1 MAILYIFLIID
12 RIEKHHI
19 KLIGKEET
27 CLPTIKIKELPKKQ
41 YSEINPTDIIVI
53 EDTSDTKQITVEQLQ
68 LFFSSDEKLQ
78 AIIDQMEREFAE
90 IKKYID
96 DHLKDV
102 IDKDE
107 ELETRLNNLF
117 EDHERT
123 KQQVGRI
130 QEDLVDA
137 QNNIVEIFKRLDGL
151 DSEVSNIQQIIADH
165 EKRIAKEEE
174 ISKDHEKRI
183 FVLEKDNETNKG
195 YISDL
200 QTDLAS
206 FKTYVKNEIDR
217 LDQKIDDMN
226 RENHEYTDKMYD
238 QIMLYIDYYHHI
250 HEFPPN
256 FDEPYK
262 GDHMVA
268 RYIHPV
274 GTIYESHDREFNPN
288 KWFPGTWKFAG
299 TGASMD
305 KDGKRVVDYY
315 TWIRIE

>member
-1 MAILYIFLIID
+1 M
-12 RIEKHHI
+12 
-19 KLIGKEET
+19 
-27 CLPTIKIKELPKKQ
+27 PTIKIKELPKKQ
-41 YSEINPTDIIVI
+41 YSEINPTDIMVI

-78 AIIDQMEREFAE
+78 AIIDQMEKEFAE
-90 IKKYID
+90 IKKYIN

-107 ELETRLNNLF
+107 ELEARLNNLF

-137 QNNIVEIFKRLDGL
+137 QNNIIEIFKRLNRL

-183 FVLEKDNETNKG
+183 VVLEQDNRTNKDN
-195 YISDL
+195 ISEL
-200 QTDLAS
+200 QTDLNN
-206 FKTYVKNEIDR
+206 FKVYVKNEIDR
-217 LDQKIDDMN
+217 LDEKIDKIN
-226 RENHEYTDKMYD
+226 KENHEYTDRMYD
-238 QIMLYIDYYHHI
+238 QIMMYIDYYHHI

-262 GDHMVA
+262 GDPMVA

-315 TWIRIE
+315 TWIRLE

>member
-1 MAILYIFLIID
+1 M
-12 RIEKHHI
+12 
-19 KLIGKEET
+19 
-27 CLPTIKIKELPKKQ
+27 PTIKIKELPKKQ
-41 YSEINPTDIIVI
+41 YSEINPTDIMVI

-78 AIIDQMEREFAE
+78 AIIDQMEKEFAE
-90 IKKYID
+90 IKKYIN

-107 ELETRLNNLF
+107 ELEARLNNLF

-137 QNNIVEIFKRLDGL
+137 QNNIIEIFKRLDWL

-183 FVLEKDNETNKG
+183 VVLEQDNQTNKDN
-195 YISDL
+195 ISDL
-200 QTDLAS
+200 QTDLNN
-206 FKTYVKNEIDR
+206 FKVYVKNEIDR
-217 LDQKIDDMN
+217 LDQKIDDIN
-226 RENHEYTDKMYD
+226 RENHEYTDRMYD
-238 QIMLYIDYYHHI
+238 QIMMYIDYYHHI

-262 GDHMVA
+262 GDPMVA

-305 KDGKRVVDYY
+305 KYGKRVVDYY
-315 TWIRIE
+315 TWIRLE

>member
-1 MAILYIFLIID
+1 M
-12 RIEKHHI
+12 
-19 KLIGKEET
+19 
-27 CLPTIKIKELPKKQ
+27 PVIKIKELPKKQ
-41 YSEINPTDIIVI
+41 YSEIAPTDIMVI
-53 EDTSDTKQITVEQLQ
+53 EDSSDTKQITVEQLQ

-90 IKKYID
+90 IRKYIE

-102 IDKDE
+102 INKDE
-107 ELETRLNNLF
+107 ELDARLNNLF

-137 QNNIVEIFKRLDGL
+137 QNDIIEIFKRLDGL
-151 DSEVSNIQQIIADH
+151 DSDVSELQNIVADH
-165 EKRIAKEEE
+165 EKRITEEE
-174 ISKDHEKRI
+174 KISKDHEKRI
-183 FVLEKDNETNKG
+183 TVLEKDNETNKG
-195 YISDL
+195 DISDL
-200 QTDLAS
+200 QTDLAN

-217 LDQKIDDMN
+217 LDQKIDDIN
-226 RENHEYTDKMYD
+226 RENHEYTDKIYD
-238 QIMLYIDYYHHI
+238 RIMLYIDYYHHI

-262 GDHMVA
+262 GDPMVA

>member
-1 MAILYIFLIID
+1 M
-12 RIEKHHI
+12 
-19 KLIGKEET
+19 
-27 CLPTIKIKELPKKQ
+27 PTIKIKELPKKQ
-41 YSEINPTDIIVI
+41 YSEINPMDIMVI

-183 FVLEKDNETNKG
+183 VVLEQDNQTNKDN
-195 YISDL
+195 ISNL
-200 QTDLAS
+200 QTDLNN
-206 FKTYVKNEIDR
+206 FKVYVQNEIDR
-217 LDQKIDDMN
+217 LDEKIDKIN
-226 RENHEYTDKMYD
+226 KENHEYTDRMYD
-238 QIMLYIDYYHHI
+238 QIMMYIDYYHHI

-262 GDHMVA
+262 GDPMVA

>member
-1 MAILYIFLIID
+1 M
-12 RIEKHHI
+12 
-19 KLIGKEET
+19 
-27 CLPTIKIKELPKKQ
+27 PTIKIKELPKKQ
-41 YSEINPTDIIVI
+41 YSEINPTDIMVI

-78 AIIDQMEREFAE
+78 AIIDQMEKEFAE
-90 IKKYID
+90 IKKYIN

-107 ELETRLNNLF
+107 ELEARLNNLF

-137 QNNIVEIFKRLDGL
+137 QNNIIEIFKRLNRL

-183 FVLEKDNETNKG
+183 VVLEQDNRTNKDN
-195 YISDL
+195 ISEL
-200 QTDLAS
+200 QTDLNN
-206 FKTYVKNEIDR
+206 FKVYVKNEIDR
-217 LDQKIDDMN
+217 LDEKIDKIN
-226 RENHEYTDKMYD
+226 KENHEYTDRMYD
-238 QIMLYIDYYHHI
+238 QIMMYIDYYHHI

-262 GDHMVA
+262 GDPMVA

>member
-1 MAILYIFLIID
+1 M
-12 RIEKHHI
+12 
-19 KLIGKEET
+19 
-27 CLPTIKIKELPKKQ
+27 PTIKIKELPEKQ
-41 YSEINPTDIIVI
+41 YPEINPTDIMVI

-68 LFFSSDEKLQ
+68 LFFSSDKKLQ
-78 AIIDQMEREFAE
+78 AIIDQMEKEFAE
-90 IKKYID
+90 IRKYIE
-96 DHLKDV
+96 DHLKDIV
-102 IDKDE
+102 NKDE
-107 ELETRLNNLF
+107 ELEIRLNNLF

-123 KQQVGRI
+123 KQQVGKI
-130 QEDLVDA
+130 QENLVDA
-137 QNNIVEIFKRLDGL
+137 QNDIIEIFKRLNGL
-151 DSEVSNIQQIIADH
+151 DSEAEDIQKIIADH
-165 EKRIAKEEE
+165 EKRIIEEE
-174 ISKDHEKRI
+174 KISKDHEKRI
-183 FVLEKDNETNKG
+183 TVLEKDNQINKDD
-195 YISDL
+195 ILDL
-200 QTDLAS
+200 QTDLNN
-206 FKTYVKNEIDR
+206 FKVYVKNEIDR
-217 LDQKIDDMN
+217 LDKKIDN
-226 RENHEYTDKMYD
+226 VNKENHEYANKMYD

-262 GDHMVA
+262 GDPMVA